1 MIKITHNLNDVIDY
15 VESLKNEIESLNAQ
29 AVDKARS
36 KLYSE
41 LPNVFGDAISYLNI
55 DIQSTSSGSVTI
67 IIDSVDFD
75 DVYNTYGKT
84 EDDILEFIEDFLLN
98 EIGNEFKEANFEW
111 Q

>member
-41 LPNVFGDAISYLNI
+41 LPNVFGDAISNFNI
-55 DIQSTSSGSVTI
+55 EIQNTSPGNISIS
-67 IIDSVDFD
+67 IDSIDFD
-75 DVYNTYGKT
+75 DVYKTYGKT